1 MSEPA
6 IEKREHPRYEVNA
19 VVGIGDQA
27 GQRHKVRNISL
38 GGISIE
44 SPEVQEVGEELQLV
58 IRFPDLDGAELQ
70 VRGKV
75 VWVNREPPTD
85 MGIRFVDLDEARRET
100 LREFLRRV
108 VVAEVKSL
116 PRQE

>member
-1 MSEPA
+1 MPRVSE
-6 IEKREHPRYEVNA
+6 ILEKREHPRYEVNA
-19 VVGIGDQA
+19 VVDIGAQTEHK
-27 GQRHKVRNISL
+27 HKVRNISL

-44 SPEVQEVGEELQLV
+44 SPEVLEVGQEMQLV
-58 IRFPDLDGAELQ
+58 IRFPELSGAELQ

-85 MGIRFVDLDEARRET
+85 MGIRFVDLDEERLGT

-108 VVAEVKSL
+108 VVADIKNL
-116 PRQE
+116 PR